1 MIIKFTLNNSKYT
14 QIIERYFDYGGSF
27 VITYYNSDKEY
38 KNFLKD
44 VKTLNNFKYFSS
56 EKEEFKTHIVKI
68 IKQNFINYINRIN
81 ENNIRNIKGFNTKK
95 LLIHKQIILKN
106 INISLVNL
114 IVDKSRNNE
123 VVYYIDFI
131 RKYITV

>member
-14 QIIERYFDYGGSF
+14 QIIERYFDYGGPF

-44 VKTLNNFKYFSS
+44 VKTLNDFKYFSS
-56 EKEEFKTHIVKI
+56 EKEEFKKHIVKI

-81 ENNIRNIKGFNTKK
+81 ENNIRNMKGFNTKK

-114 IVDKSRNNE
+114 IVDKPRNNE

>member
-14 QIIERYFDYGGSF
+14 QIIERYFDYGGPF

-44 VKTLNNFKYFSS
+44 VKTLNDFKYFSS

-81 ENNIRNIKGFNTKK
+81 ENNIKNINRFNAKT
-95 LLIHKQIILKN
+95 LIHKQIILKN

>member
-14 QIIERYFDYGGSF
+14 QIIEIYFDYGWPF

-44 VKTLNNFKYFSS
+44 VKTLNDFKYFSS
-56 EKEEFKTHIVKI
+56 EKEEFKKHIVKI

-114 IVDKSRNNE
+114 IVDKPRNNE